1 MTIKVSIKNVYG
13 NELIYP
19 VCDKAKS
26 LTHLT
31 GNKTLSHYNVE
42 TIKRLGYKVEVIAP
56 TL

>member
-26 LTHLT
+26 FAHLT

>member
-1 MTIKVSIKNVYG
+1 MTIKVTIRNVYG

-19 VCDKAKS
+19 ACDKAKAFA
-26 LTHLT
+26 HLT

-42 TIKRLGYKVEVIAP
+42 TIKRLGYTIEVIAP

>member
-1 MTIKVSIKNVYG
+1 MTIQVTIRNVYG

-19 VCDKAKS
+19 ACDKAEAFA
-26 LTHLT
+26 HLT
-31 GNKTLSHYNVE
+31 GKKTLSHNNVE